1 MRYFIELR
9 YNGGAYCGWQRQ
21 PDMPSVQ
28 QTIEGAISTLLR
40 EPILLTGAGR
50 TDTGVNASYYVA
62 HFDTSSPVADP
73 EQVVFKLNHMLP
85 GDIAVSRI
93 VPVAADAHA
102 RFSAREREYRYYIE
116 PRKNPFTRAASWQYY
131 VPLDVA
137 AMNRAADVL
146 MEFEDFTSFAKL
158 NSDNKTN
165 ICHLKRADWTVGRDG
180 TLCFTIRADRFLRN
194 MVRAIVGTLVDVVS
208 TKGAYLGT
216 GFLSLKSK
224 IRVRLISRNANDKF
238 DRDFYARRIRY
249 ALDYR
254 RTVMG
259 AEDFRCC
266 RLIFG
271 EADSFPGFTVDRF
284 GDVLVAQVLS
294 LGTERVK
301 DALYE
306 LLVQT
311 LADMGEH
318 ISAIYERNDVK
329 IRELEGMDCL
339 LYTSDAADD

>member
-165 ICHLKRADWTVGRDG
+165 ICHLKRADWTVGRAG
-180 TLCFTIRADRFLRN
+180 TVRFALRF
-194 MVRAIVGTLVDVVS
+194 VRTAFCGIWCG
-208 TKGAYLGT
+208 
-216 GFLSLKSK
+216 LSS
-224 IRVRLISRNANDKF
+224 
-238 DRDFYARRIRY
+238 ARWSMW
-249 ALDYR
+249 A
-254 RTVMG
+254 
-259 AEDFRCC
+259 
-266 RLIFG
+266 
-271 EADSFPGFTVDRF
+271 
-284 GDVLVAQVLS
+284 GDVIPLNSSATS
-294 LGTERVK
+294 SPAAIFRGR
-301 DALYE
+301 AP
-306 LLVQT
+306 
-311 LADMGEH
+311 EH
-318 ISAIYERNDVK
+318 PPRAFS
-329 IRELEGMDCL
+329 
-339 LYTSDAADD
+339 

>member
-158 NSDNKTN
+158 NSNNRTN
-165 ICHLKRADWTVGRDG
+165 ICRILRADWQADG
-180 TLCFTIRADRFLRN
+180 DLLRFTIRADRFLRN
-194 MVRAIVGTLVDVVS
+194 MVRSIVGTLVDVGRGRYTPEEFRAIVES
-208 TKGAYLGT
+208 RDLSRSSAGAPAQGL
-216 GFLSLKSK
+216 FLSD
-224 IRVRLISRNANDKF
+224 VRYPAGIFEARCFMPF
-238 DRDFYARRIRY
+238 DR
-249 ALDYR
+249 
-254 RTVMG
+254 
-259 AEDFRCC
+259 
-266 RLIFG
+266 
-271 EADSFPGFTVDRF
+271 P
-284 GDVLVAQVLS
+284 
-294 LGTERVK
+294 
-301 DALYE
+301 
-306 LLVQT
+306 
-311 LADMGEH
+311 
-318 ISAIYERNDVK
+318 
-329 IRELEGMDCL
+329 
-339 LYTSDAADD
+339 